1 MLLSLRGWGAEE
13 LRTASSEF
21 MEAARFALF
30 AEHLTPM
37 LTNAEQ
43 IQDLSLAGADPE
55 RMRALVPAKVA
66 AANAIPALKSLL
78 WPEDDD
84 G

>member
-1 MLLSLRGWGAEE
+1 MSLRGWGAEE
-13 LRTASSEF
+13 LRTASPEF
-21 MEAARFALF
+21 MAAARFALF
-30 AEHLTPM
+30 AEHIAPM

-43 IQDLSLAGADPE
+43 VQNMPMTGVEPE
-55 RMRALVPAKVA
+55 QMRTLVPAKVA
-66 AANAIPALKSLL
+66 AANAIPALKALL

>member
-1 MLLSLRGWGAEE
+1 MA
-13 LRTASSEF
+13 
-21 MEAARFALF
+21 AARFALF
-30 AEHLTPM
+30 AEHIAPM

-43 IQDLSLAGADPE
+43 VQNMPMTGVEPE
-55 RMRALVPAKVA
+55 QMRTLVPAKVA
-66 AANAIPALKSLL
+66 AANAIPALKALL